1 MVKYFTKTAIG
12 YSHIKQN
19 KPCQDFSAS
28 YHDDERTIVTAC
40 DGHGGAV
47 YIRSSE
53 GSKFASDAVIN
64 VFKRVDKSLFYRL
77 SREDIENK
85 LRLEILCEWNGLV
98 EKHLSEKPIKKKET
112 EGLSE
117 DQIFRLRMDKQTAYG
132 TTLQGAMI
140 FGNKF
145 ICASIGDGGCM
156 AFKRKDLF
164 SVFTEDDDENVANIT
179 SSMCQTDAFDHL
191 KVKIFDVSSADG
203 VLVFTDGLVNP
214 YRNLDN
220 FASSFVTSV
229 MQKIDCNEF
238 ESISKFIDE
247 MGLALGVGDDVSFGV
262 ISAKRK
268 RYGGK

>member
-64 VFKRVDKSLFYRL
+64 VFKRVDRSLFYRL

-112 EGLSE
+112 
-117 DQIFRLRMDKQTAYG
+117 A
-132 TTLQGAMI
+132 
-140 FGNKF
+140 
-145 ICASIGDGGCM
+145 
-156 AFKRKDLF
+156 
-164 SVFTEDDDENVANIT
+164 
-179 SSMCQTDAFDHL
+179 
-191 KVKIFDVSSADG
+191 
-203 VLVFTDGLVNP
+203 
-214 YRNLDN
+214 
-220 FASSFVTSV
+220 
-229 MQKIDCNEF
+229 
-238 ESISKFIDE
+238 
-247 MGLALGVGDDVSFGV
+247 
-262 ISAKRK
+262 
-268 RYGGK
+268 

>member
-1 MVKYFTKTAIG
+1 
-12 YSHIKQN
+12 
-19 KPCQDFSAS
+19 
-28 YHDDERTIVTAC
+28 
-40 DGHGGAV
+40 
-47 YIRSSE
+47 
-53 GSKFASDAVIN
+53 
-64 VFKRVDKSLFYRL
+64 
-77 SREDIENK
+77 
-85 LRLEILCEWNGLV
+85 
-98 EKHLSEKPIKKKET
+98 
-112 EGLSE
+112 
-117 DQIFRLRMDKQTAYG
+117 
-132 TTLQGAMI
+132 
-140 FGNKF
+140 
-145 ICASIGDGGCM
+145 M

-247 MGLALGVGDDVSFGV
+247 MGLALGVGDDVSLGV
-262 ISAKRK
+262 ISTKRK